1 MKYMDDYLL
10 RVIRQCMAILTM
22 TLISFMVT
30 QKVYFFY
37 HEGMKPASA
46 GT

>member
-1 MKYMDDYLL
+1 
-10 RVIRQCMAILTM
+10 M

-37 HEGMKPASA
+37 HEGMEPASA
-46 GT
+46 GTLKFCWG